1 MKTIILVSSIFYLI
15 GIKVS
20 DKVSLAKNAEL
31 TPVVFN
37 KINYPEKPGV
47 NARFHEELKP
57 ENKVVANDSL
67 NVTEASKISIARE
80 KKKI

>member
-20 DKVSLAKNAEL
+20 DKVSLAKKVEL

-37 KINYPEKPGV
+37 RINYPEKPGV
-47 NARFHEELKP
+47 NVRFHEELKP
-57 ENKVVANDSL
+57 ENKKVAGDSID
-67 NVTEASKISIARE
+67 VIKASKISIPKE
-80 KKKI
+80 KEKI